1 MRWMI
6 SIKINLVDRKELRM
20 SNHQIADAPT
30 IVFESPDPSMIYC
43 YSPGIAKLKS
53 GRLMATMD
61 LGGKGVT
68 TMEGPKG
75 IRYGEYIMGKAFI
88 HNNKTEEWNHI
99 LDFPF
104 MHARPFT
111 AGKSTYILGH
121 AGDLTIVRSDDEGL
135 TWSSP
140 AILTEGEQ
148 WTQAPCN
155 VHYLGEYVYLVMNKR
170 PYQDVKSW
178 PVSVEAPVLMR
189 GHVDADLTLRENW
202 TFASELVFRDIVS
215 VNELDYFGVPFFP
228 TLPKEITEIAP
239 GRHCAPIGW
248 LETNIVQF
256 QDPNHYWHDPSGRT
270 FHLWSR
276 AHTGGTGY
284 AAIAKVVEQEDGS
297 MITML
302 ETVPSGKN
310 ILYVPCPGGQMKF
323 HVLYD
328 DVSQTFW
335 LLSTQATD
343 SMTRAELLPKD
354 RYGLPNNERQ
364 RLQLHFSTNCI
375 DWCFAGIVD
384 MAPTAKQ
391 SRHYASMV
399 IDGEDLHVLSRS
411 GDERAKNAHDGNLIT
426 LHTVRNF
433 RNLLY

>member
-1 MRWMI
+1 MQRY
-6 SIKINLVDRKELRM
+6 S
-20 SNHQIADAPT
+20 IADAPT
-30 IVFESPDPSMIYC
+30 IVFESPDPAEIYC
-43 YSPGIAKLKS
+43 YSPGIARLHT
-53 GRLMATMD
+53 GRLIATLD

-68 TMEGPKG
+68 KMEGPKG
-75 IRYGEYIMGKAFI
+75 IRYGEPTMGKAFI
-88 HNNKTEEWNHI
+88 RNESTEEWEHV

-111 AGKSTYILGH
+111 AGRATYILGLT
-121 AGDLTIVRSDDEGL
+121 GDLTIVRSDDDGM

-140 AILTEGEQ
+140 VTLTEGEQ

-155 VHYLGEYVYLVMNKR
+155 VHYAGNYVYLVMNKR
-170 PYQDVKSW
+170 PYHDVTSF
-178 PVSVEAPVLMR
+178 PPFCVEAPVLMR
-189 GHVDADLTLRENW
+189 GHVNADLTLRENW
-202 TFASELVFRDIVS
+202 IFASELVFRDIVS
-215 VNELDYFGVPFFP
+215 IDDLDYFGIPFYQ
-228 TLPKEITEIAP
+228 KHEGESVEAAP
-239 GRHCAPIGW
+239 GRKCVPIGW

-256 QDPNHYWHDPSGRT
+256 QDLNHYWYDPSGRT

-284 AAIAKVVEQEDGS
+284 AAIAKVVEHEDGS
-297 MITML
+297 MTTML
-302 ETVPSGKN
+302 ETVPSGKT

-323 HVLYD
+323 HIVYD
-328 DVSQTFW
+328 DLSSLFW

-364 RLQLHFSTNCI
+364 RLQLHFSKNCI

-384 MAPTAKQ
+384 MVSEVKQ

-411 GDERAKNAHDGNLIT
+411 GDKHAKHAHDGNLIT
-426 LHTVRNF
+426 FHTVRNF
-433 RNLLY
+433 RELIY